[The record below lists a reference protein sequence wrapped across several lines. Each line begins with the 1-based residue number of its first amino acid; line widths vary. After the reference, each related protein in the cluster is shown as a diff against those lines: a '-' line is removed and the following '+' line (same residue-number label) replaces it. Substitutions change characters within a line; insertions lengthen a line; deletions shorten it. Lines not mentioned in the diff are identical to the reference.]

1 MNNALIDAFVH
12 QVSAGNKLGGTFT
25 SIAYTNITKEMSE
38 KFQRP
43 FDKEKVKDRWKL
55 VKRNFTK
62 CHDIFNGMSG
72 FAWKSDT
79 HMWDALPEVWKKL
92 IEAKPE
98 AAQWVNKPFANYDK
112 LVIACG
118 DGDERATGGKV
129 MNDEDIRQ
137 YHPLNRES
145 ESIGTS
151 DQVTLESLQEGGNE
165 QDVTSPEVQI
175 PPEPRAKRSRKSRDE
190 DEVEGIKA
198 ALLNVADAFRESIAS
213 HDKYFKDSIAA
224 YEKANLKLPISE
236 EVFKLIEELQVDSHM
251 IIRAYSYLL
260 EFPEKVR
267 ALLGLPKHAEEFSI
281 RIDGWSRL
289 LVKVIYPF
297 SHQVKVISWH
307 WCMSRLK
314 IANCLFYE

>member
-1 MNNALIDAFVH
+1 M
-12 QVSAGNKLGGTFT
+12 
-25 SIAYTNITKEMSE
+25 
-38 KFQRP
+38 
-43 FDKEKVKDRWKL
+43 
-55 VKRNFTK
+55 
-62 CHDIFNGMSG
+62 
-72 FAWKSDT
+72 
-79 HMWDALPEVWKKL
+79 
-92 IEAKPE
+92 
-98 AAQWVNKPFANYDK
+98 NKPFANYEK

-137 YHPLNRES
+137 NHPLNRES

-198 ALLNVADAFRESIAS
+198 ALLNVADAFRESTAS

-289 LVKVIYPF
+289 LVKVISTYCF
-297 SHQVKVISWH
+297 G
-307 WCMSRLK
+307 L
-314 IANCLFYE
+314 

>member
-1 MNNALIDAFVH
+1 MSTSKRETWTTEMNNALIDAFVH
-12 QVSAGNKLGGTFT
+12 QVSAGNKQGGTFT

-79 HMWDALPEVWKKL
+79 Y
-92 IEAKPE
+92 AKPE
-98 AAQWVNKPFANYDK
+98 AAQWMNKPFANYDK
-112 LVIACG
+112 LVIAC
-118 DGDERATGGKV
+118 GDERATGGKV

-137 YHPLNRES
+137 NHPLNRES

-198 ALLNVADAFRESIAS
+198 ALLNVADAFRESTAS

-236 EVFKLIEELQVDSHM
+236 EEVFKLLEELQVDSHM

-267 ALLGLPKHAEEFSI
+267 ALLGLPKHLRKSFLLESMV
-281 RIDGWSRL
+281 GQGYSSR
-289 LVKVIYPF
+289 
-297 SHQVKVISWH
+297 
-307 WCMSRLK
+307 
-314 IANCLFYE
+314 

>member
-1 MNNALIDAFVH
+1 MSTSKRETWTTEMNNALIDAFVH
-12 QVSAGNKLGGTFT
+12 QVSAGNKQGGTFT

-79 HMWDALPEVWKKL
+79 HMWDALPEVWKTL

-98 AAQWVNKPFANYDK
+98 AAQWMNKPFANYDK
-112 LVIACG
+112 LVIAC
-118 DGDERATGGKV
+118 GDERATGGKV

-137 YHPLNRES
+137 NHPLNRES

-198 ALLNVADAFRESIAS
+198 ALLNVADAFRESTAS

-236 EVFKLIEELQVDSHM
+236 EEVFKLLEELQVDSHM

-267 ALLGLPKHAEEFSI
+267 ALLGLPKHLRKSFLLESMV
-281 RIDGWSRL
+281 GQGYSSR
-289 LVKVIYPF
+289 
-297 SHQVKVISWH
+297 
-307 WCMSRLK
+307 
-314 IANCLFYE
+314 